1 MDRLDARR
9 DQVLAAVGRA
19 VRVAQGHWVYQWMA
33 LVWTMYG
40 QPWWTWLFATITG
53 TATEGGTESAWAKD
67 KLTTN
72 DVYRDR
78 LLAKEIAMFVDLG
91 DALGMSGTQRHA
103 LFVKFLHLDW
113 MRRSAISIQ
122 DLCLYCTLRRSRFAD
137 CILPVPNDGG
147 GFRQF
152 RHRFELVQLTT
163 ALFNV
168 CTLPPSKLV
177 EWTLA
182 QAKTDPVVQALVP
195 DCDKSPSLRL
205 EIAQVLLF
213 VYGTL
218 TPNEAHVKSALETL
232 YLSFNDSV
240 AASHGM
246 MTLEAIVER
255 FPVLIFPVFWLQR
268 TLRRRVL
275 GTKFWAALQVRRTS
289 WGSGQIF
296 YTPRELM
303 DEAKAYRTATD
314 ERDYVH
320 AKHDDDDE
328 TRHVMTVR
336 TKVLPVD
343 DDSGVMDEEDATGP
357 LGFAATIQRYS
368 NEATAWQVTADN
380 LLAAIH
386 IKQVQM
392 DGNMGAEAVG
402 VEYTRITKALRNGT
416 LTPKE
421 AESIR
426 KSIVKQYGYNF
437 ASFIVGHSHLRH
449 NQHDAAA
456 GQTKHKVKKQADAPE
471 NWQKLFDPSTKR
483 AFFYNA
489 LTGESD
495 WQLPPH

>member
-1 MDRLDARR
+1 
-9 DQVLAAVGRA
+9 
-19 VRVAQGHWVYQWMA
+19 
-33 LVWTMYG
+33 MYG

-91 DALGMSGTQRHA
+91 DALGMSGAQRHA

-122 DLCLYCTLRRSRFAD
+122 DLCMYCTLRRSRFAD

-152 RHRFELVQLTT
+152 
-163 ALFNV
+163 
-168 CTLPPSKLV
+168 P
-177 EWTLA
+177 
-182 QAKTDPVVQALVP
+182 QAKTDLVVQALVP

-205 EIAQVLLF
+205 QIAQVLLF

-218 TPNEAHVKSALETL
+218 TPNEAHVKSALET
-232 YLSFNDSV
+232 F
-240 AASHGM
+240 
-246 MTLEAIVER
+246 
-255 FPVLIFPVFWLQR
+255 
-268 TLRRRVL
+268 
-275 GTKFWAALQVRRTS
+275 
-289 WGSGQIF
+289 GQIF

-320 AKHDDDDE
+320 AKHDDDE
-328 TRHVMTVR
+328 TRHVMAVR

-343 DDSGVMDEEDATGP
+343 DGGGVVEEEDATGP

-456 GQTKHKVKKQADAPE
+456 GQTKHKVKKQAYDPE
-471 NWQKLFDPSTKR
+471 NWQKVRFI
-483 AFFYNA
+483 
-489 LTGESD
+489 G
-495 WQLPPH
+495 

>member
-1 MDRLDARR
+1 
-9 DQVLAAVGRA
+9 
-19 VRVAQGHWVYQWMA
+19 
-33 LVWTMYG
+33 MYG

-218 TPNEAHVKSALETL
+218 TPNEAHVKSALET
-232 YLSFNDSV
+232 F
-240 AASHGM
+240 
-246 MTLEAIVER
+246 
-255 FPVLIFPVFWLQR
+255 
-268 TLRRRVL
+268 
-275 GTKFWAALQVRRTS
+275 
-289 WGSGQIF
+289 GQIF

-343 DDSGVMDEEDATGP
+343 DDSGVVDEEDATGP

-471 NWQKLFDPSTKR
+471 NWQKVRFI
-483 AFFYNA
+483 
-489 LTGESD
+489 G
-495 WQLPPH
+495 

>member
-1 MDRLDARR
+1 
-9 DQVLAAVGRA
+9 
-19 VRVAQGHWVYQWMA
+19 
-33 LVWTMYG
+33 MYG

-91 DALGMSGTQRHA
+91 DALGMSGAQRHA

-152 RHRFELVQLTT
+152 
-163 ALFNV
+163 
-168 CTLPPSKLV
+168 P
-177 EWTLA
+177 

-195 DCDKSPSLRL
+195 DCDKSPPLRL

-232 YLSFNDSV
+232 YLSSNDSV

-255 FPVLIFPVFWLQR
+255 FP
-268 TLRRRVL
+268 
-275 GTKFWAALQVRRTS
+275 VRRTS

-343 DDSGVMDEEDATGP
+343 DDSGVVDEEDATGP

-386 IKQVQM
+386 IKQVQV
-392 DGNMGAEAVG
+392 DGNMGGEAVG

-437 ASFIVGHSHLRH
+437 TSFIVGHSHLRH
-449 NQHDAAA
+449 NQHDPAA

-471 NWQKLFDPSTKR
+471 NWQKVRFI
-483 AFFYNA
+483 
-489 LTGESD
+489 G
-495 WQLPPH
+495 